1 MNKKLL
7 AAAVAGA
14 LALPGAA
21 MAQVTISGI
30 FKVGIDQYSKDRV
43 AVSANNDSEMRITDN
58 SSRIIIGVSEDLGG
72 GLTAIGQWDLR
83 APMDSASSLSNS
95 GNTWVGLRSTSWGT
109 VTLGRHDLHYGSQPD
124 DIASKAGAL
133 MAASVSLMDFTANG
147 TAIANATR
155 TPNVVRWDSPN
166 WGGFALTAAYSTG
179 NSAQEADLT
188 GTETGMAYN
197 LKAAYTAANWQ
208 IGGSLWSMS
217 SDGATSL
224 TQVEQDSQ
232 VLWGYI
238 RFGGFK
244 VGAAVNMA
252 EVTVGGTATQDR
264 MSMTVPISYTTGPHN
279 FYAHYTIADDDDTT
293 AGVED
298 GATMMAFAYVY
309 DLSKRTSVGVTFAT
323 IDNDANAA
331 YNFFTNTG
339 ALGSTGSAM
348 TAGEDGQ
355 LIAFTVRH
363 AF

>member
-21 MAQVTISGI
+21 MAQVTINGI

-43 AVSANNDSEMRITDN
+43 APSANNDSEMRITDN

-95 GNTWVGLRSTSWGT
+95 GNTWVGLRSNSWGSI
-109 VTLGRHDLHYGSQPD
+109 TLGRHDLHYGSQPD
-124 DIASKAGAL
+124 DIAAKAGAL
-133 MAASVSLMDFTANG
+133 MAAAVSLMDFTANG

-197 LKAAYTAANWQ
+197 LKATFTAANWQ
-208 IGGSLWSMS
+208 IGGSMWSMS
-217 SDGATSL
+217 SDGATSA

-232 VLWGYI
+232 VAFGYI
-238 RFGGFK
+238 RFGGLK

-252 EVTVGGTATQDR
+252 KVKVGGVDSQDR
-264 MSMTVPISYTTGPHN
+264 MSFTVPVSFTTGAHN
-279 FYAHYTIADDDDTT
+279 FYAHYTVADDDDVT
-293 AGVED
+293 AAED
-298 GATMMAFAYVY
+298 GATMMALAYVY
-309 DLSKRTSVGVTFAT
+309 DLSKRTSVGVTFAQ
-323 IDNDANAA
+323 IDNDAGAA

-339 ALGSTGSAM
+339 GLGSTSSAM